1 MVSSLLKVLSSGIQN
16 ERLYTS
22 LTLLPFIKVWYKVS
36 RFTTQWSRIEF
47 NSEPDFG
54 KTVYAQIPRKGHI
67 VTRLFLV
74 STLPDIKTP
83 QMNAIAAGNINASEL
98 RPHFGWTN
106 STGHALCEGVTLDI
120 GGTRMEQLDSRLL
133 EILDEFNTPIEKVS
147 VVNRLIKRL
156 DQGYDDT
163 LIGGVNDPVT
173 NVRVVVPLPF
183 WFARGDAACAL
194 PIDAIL
200 TDEVRVGI
208 TFRALQGMYYTESRN
223 INNTST
229 DQGASLWPLQSSL
242 FYKTGGST
250 IIPGLVPG
258 PGPVEL
264 IEGVQMPARLSLGD
278 TYLLAEYAYLDQPE
292 ANRLRIADIQVPIVQ
307 HYALDPHA
315 TNGVSRAI
323 IDLNIP
329 NPTRDLFW
337 IVQRKEAPAY
347 NAHFLATRDMSN
359 PVTLP
364 IQQVWWPD
372 AHGLNTK
379 FPEYLT
385 PGFVNSNSE
394 PIKGLAI
401 VYNGSLVRVRT
412 EDASLF
418 RTVLPTTEQK
428 KTPWVN
434 GFYYNFPFGIQNG
447 KTAFSKPRGEANLD
461 KIQKREIYMEFRPF
475 AGCTDPNSVPSYNVY
490 VWAETYNILRIYAG
504 RAAMLFA
511 Y

>member
-36 RFTTQWSRIEF
+36 RFTTQWTRIEF

-83 QMNAIAAGNINASEL
+83 QMNAIAAGDIPPYNL
-98 RPHFGWTN
+98 RPQFGWTN
-106 STGHALCEGVTLDI
+106 STGHTLCEGATLDI
-120 GGTRMEQLDSRLL
+120 GGTRMEQLDSKLL

-156 DQGYDDT
+156 DIAFDNT
-163 LIGGVNDPVT
+163 AIGGVNDPVT

-200 TDEVRVGI
+200 TDEVRIGI

-223 INNTST
+223 IGNTST
-229 DQGASLWPLQSSL
+229 DQGTSLWPMLSSL
-242 FYKTGGST
+242 FYKYVGSGGI
-250 IIPGLVPG
+250 IIPGLDPNR
-258 PGPVEL
+258 PVEL
-264 IEGVQMPARLSLGD
+264 IEGVQMPARLSLGE
-278 TYLLAEYAYLDQPE
+278 TYLLAEYIYLDQPE

-307 HYALDPHA
+307 HYTLEPHA
-315 TNGVSRAI
+315 TNGIARAI

-337 IVQRKEAPAY
+337 IVQRMEAPSY
-347 NAHFLATRDMSN
+347 NAHFLATRDLTGFN
-359 PVTLP
+359 NQIL
-364 IQQVWWPD
+364 WPD
-372 AHGLNTK
+372 ALGLNTK

-394 PIKGLAI
+394 PIKGVAI

-434 GFYYNFPFGIQNG
+434 GYYYNFPFGIQNG

-461 KIQKREIYMEFRPF
+461 KIQKREMYMEFRPF
-475 AGCTDPNSVPSYNVY
+475 AGCTDPNAVPSYNVY

>member
-83 QMNAIAAGNINASEL
+83 QMNAIAAGDIDAYNL
-98 RPHFGWTN
+98 RPQFGWTN
-106 STGHALCEGVTLDI
+106 STGHTLCEGATLDI
-120 GGTRMEQLDSRLL
+120 GGTRMEQLDSKLL

-156 DQGYDDT
+156 DIAFDNT
-163 LIGGVNDPVT
+163 AIGGVNDPVT

-200 TDEVRVGI
+200 TDEVRIGI

-223 INNTST
+223 IGNTST
-229 DQGASLWPLQSSL
+229 DQGTSLWPMLSSL
-242 FYKTGGST
+242 FYKYVGSGGI
-250 IIPGLVPG
+250 IIPGLDPNR
-258 PGPVEL
+258 PVEL
-264 IEGVQMPARLSLGD
+264 IEGVQMPARLSLGE
-278 TYLLAEYAYLDQPE
+278 TYLLAEYIYLDQPE

-307 HYALDPHA
+307 HYTLEPHA
-315 TNGVSRAI
+315 TNGIARAI

-337 IVQRKEAPAY
+337 IVQRKEAPSY
-347 NAHFLATRDMSN
+347 NAHFLATRDLTGGIN
-359 PVTLP
+359 PKLL
-364 IQQVWWPD
+364 WPD

-394 PIKGLAI
+394 PIKGVAI

-434 GFYYNFPFGIQNG
+434 GYYYNFPFGIQNG

-461 KIQKREIYMEFRPF
+461 KIQKREMYMEFRPF
-475 AGCTDPNSVPSYNVY
+475 AGCIDPNAVPSYNVY

>member
-54 KTVYAQIPRKGHI
+54 KTIYAQIPRKGHI

-83 QMNAIAAGNINASEL
+83 QMNAIDIAKTIV

-106 STGHALCEGVTLDI
+106 STGHALCEGATLDI

-156 DQGYDDT
+156 DQKFNET
-163 LIGGVNDPVT
+163 AIGGIIDPTT

-208 TFRALQGMYYTESRN
+208 TFRALQGMYYTESR
-223 INNTST
+223 ILENTST
-229 DQGASLWPLQSSL
+229 DQGTSLWPMLSSS
-242 FYKTGGST
+242 FYKYNADGA
-250 IIPGLVPG
+250 IIPGLDPYNFTY
-258 PGPVEL
+258 E
-264 IEGVQMPARLSLGD
+264 IIDGVQMPARLSLGD
-278 TYLLAEYAYLDQPE
+278 TYLLAEYVYLDQPE

-315 TNGVSRAI
+315 TNGIPRAI

-337 IVQRKEAPAY
+337 IVQRIEAPAY
-347 NAHFLATRDMSN
+347 NAHFLATRDLAN
-359 PVTLP
+359 PIKLSQG
-364 IQQVWWPD
+364 IWWPF
-372 AHGLNTK
+372 ASGLNTK

-394 PIKGLAI
+394 PIKGVAI

-434 GFYYNFPFGIQNG
+434 GYYYNFPFGIQNG

-461 KIQKREIYMEFRPF
+461 KIQKREMYMEFRPF
-475 AGCTDPNSVPSYNVY
+475 AGCTDPNAVPSYNVY

>member
-54 KTVYAQIPRKGHI
+54 KTIYAQIPRKGHI

-83 QMNAIAAGNINASEL
+83 QMNAIDIAKTIV

-106 STGHALCEGVTLDI
+106 STGHALCEGATLDI

-156 DQGYDDT
+156 DQKFNET
-163 LIGGVNDPVT
+163 AIGGIIDPTT

-208 TFRALQGMYYTESRN
+208 TFRALQGMYYTESR
-223 INNTST
+223 ILENTST
-229 DQGASLWPLQSSL
+229 DQGTSLWPMLSSA
-242 FYKTGGST
+242 FYKYNADGV
-250 IIPGLVPG
+250 IIPGLDPHNFTY
-258 PGPVEL
+258 E
-264 IEGVQMPARLSLGD
+264 IIDGVQMPARLSLGD
-278 TYLLAEYAYLDQPE
+278 TYLLAEYVYLDQPE

-307 HYALDPHA
+307 HYTLEPHA
-315 TNGVSRAI
+315 TNGIPRAI

-337 IVQRKEAPAY
+337 IVQRIEAPAY
-347 NAHFLATRDMSN
+347 NAHFLATRDLAN
-359 PVTLP
+359 PINLSQG
-364 IQQVWWPD
+364 IWWPF
-372 AHGLNTK
+372 ASGLNTK

-394 PIKGLAI
+394 PIKGVAI

-434 GFYYNFPFGIQNG
+434 GYYYNFPFGIQNG

-461 KIQKREIYMEFRPF
+461 KIQKREMYMEFRPF
-475 AGCTDPNSVPSYNVY
+475 AGCTDPNAVPSYNVY

>member
-83 QMNAIAAGNINASEL
+83 QMNAIAAGDIDAYNL
-98 RPHFGWTN
+98 RPQFGWTN
-106 STGHALCEGVTLDI
+106 STGHTLCEGATLDI
-120 GGTRMEQLDSRLL
+120 GGTRMEQLDSKLL

-156 DQGYDDT
+156 DIAFDNT
-163 LIGGVNDPVT
+163 AIGGVNDPVT

-200 TDEVRVGI
+200 TDEVRIGI

-223 INNTST
+223 IGNTST
-229 DQGASLWPLQSSL
+229 DQGTSLWPMLSSL
-242 FYKTGGST
+242 FYKYVGSGGI
-250 IIPGLVPG
+250 IIPGLDPNR
-258 PGPVEL
+258 PVEL
-264 IEGVQMPARLSLGD
+264 IEGVQMPARLSLGE
-278 TYLLAEYAYLDQPE
+278 TYLLAEYIYLDQPE

-307 HYALDPHA
+307 HYTLEPHA
-315 TNGVSRAI
+315 TNGIARAI

-337 IVQRKEAPAY
+337 IVQRKEAPSY
-347 NAHFLATRDMSN
+347 NAHFLATRDLTGGIN
-359 PVTLP
+359 PKLL
-364 IQQVWWPD
+364 WPD

-394 PIKGLAI
+394 PIKGVAI

-434 GFYYNFPFGIQNG
+434 GYYYNFPFGIQNG

-461 KIQKREIYMEFRPF
+461 KIQKREMYMEFRPF
-475 AGCTDPNSVPSYNVY
+475 AGCTDPNAVPSYNVY
-490 VWAETYNILRIYAG
+490 IWAETYNILRIYAG